1 MKINKT
7 KTTVYDIR
15 AIKVDFSEYTE
26 RFREIRNRFK
36 YKGSACFICHKPFA
50 IGDMIGLIFT
60 DKGNKVVCQ
69 ACAGKVEAELAEEK
83 GR

>member
-50 IGDMIGLIFT
+50 MGDIIGLIFT
-60 DKGNKVVCQ
+60 DRGNKFVCR
-69 ACAGKVEAELAEEK
+69 ACARKAEAELAK
-83 GR
+83 GGK